1 MNFLAR
7 TQETQGKLVEGQ
19 AHPQRTITTF
29 FHPITPTNA
38 TSKSRDTQMGSRLG
52 RNTRAT
58 INRAI
63 VICRARRLQSHGPLP
78 LHPCHRQL
86 KAIISPHRKH
96 FPRFETSPFW
106 IDLCQRSF
114 KENCQIIFNL
124 RISHVSKTRFPR
136 LFLSYILLYLQS
148 IIYLFFD
155 LLFSKRRQHLRCNF
169 LFGFTGHFRLL
180 QDVNISYFLS
190 SFLLTPSLSH
200 THCASTYPNT
210 TRVRFFKWYQ
220 SIRVRDPS
228 QSSTIETL

>member
-124 RISHVSKTRFPR
+124 RISHVSKTRSPR
-136 LFLSYILLYLQS
+136 LLLSYLLLYSLS
-148 IIYLFFD
+148 NIYFILII
-155 LLFSKRRQHLRCNF
+155 
-169 LFGFTGHFRLL
+169 
-180 QDVNISYFLS
+180 LS
-190 SFLLTPSLSH
+190 LSLPSLVVLGSYLNSSGLSPDSIP
-200 THCASTYPNT
+200 TCPNFQLQIS
-210 TRVRFFKWYQ
+210 VCPKFGIVSFC
-220 SIRVRDPS
+220 IHNE
-228 QSSTIETL
+228 I